1 MIAACPTCS
10 ARYRIDASRLRP
22 EGARLR
28 CSRCETV
35 FRVRAPAESASAA
48 APAAPQSELAAATP
62 GRAEITEPAVPGP
75 GGEATGTA
83 PSAPG
88 VAAAPSAPAEV
99 GASPSAPAAPRDSSR
114 LVLVATPEPDAGKA
128 AVTAI
133 SSWGLETL
141 LVHDGVEAILNIQ
154 RALPRVVVLDAALP
168 KMFGFQVCE
177 LVKRNESLRS
187 IHVVLVGAIHDR
199 DRYRRPPGDLY
210 GADVYIERHELP
222 EGLLAILRHAGLP
235 VAEAAGPA
243 PPAAPIPSPAPA
255 QAPTPERVAPAF
267 EESSP
272 ESVVAVAPEPA
283 LAEPAPAP
291 REPAP
296 APPAPAEP
304 APAPREPVP
313 APPAPAEP
321 APAPASADPAL
332 GDEVAK
338 AERLARIIVS
348 DIVLYNQEKFD
359 AALRTGNVVEALAS
373 ELEEGH
379 ALFAQRVDPRVGDA
393 QDFLSRELLRL
404 ARSRGMK

>member
-283 LAEPAPAP
+283 
-291 REPAP
+291 
-296 APPAPAEP
+296 
-304 APAPREPVP
+304 P